1 MADLDSEFAVTE
13 QAAEEKNKALDERLK
28 RQQAD
33 DRSLI
38 AKVIVCAFVGLMTLV
53 IVAVMIGVYFYDWEA
68 LSEPAK
74 FLMAILSS
82 VLLPVVTLVIGHYFG
97 KEK

>member
-13 QAAEEKNKALDERLK
+13 QAAEERKKALDDRLT

-38 AKVIVCAFVGLMTLV
+38 AKVIVFAFVGLIGLV
-53 IVAVMIGVYFYDWEA
+53 VLAAIVGAYFFDWDSLVGA
-68 LSEPAK
+68 AK
-74 FLMAILSS
+74 FLADILGS
-82 VLLPVVTLVIGHYFG
+82 VMLPVVTLVIGYYFG